1 MLGISLNVLPSSQ
14 YSLDCPQL
22 SLIIGEKNKA
32 IQADIIQLDNE
43 WTSLRMKMVPCKDLF
58 FLCLSH
64 ALCSVIG
71 QLKISSHQLKIV
83 IGRYHTNP
91 YGRMNVPIVPSQGK
105 YARRPL
111 EERIQFYFLPIVSS
125 WNGIWI
131 TPYLSLYCFEWNKG
145 DTIAYLIKFSLL
157 HKRMGIWGH
166 YVDRAA
172 QVLFASIK
180 IWDLFAL

>member
-1 MLGISLNVLPSSQ
+1 MKIHLFNVL
-14 YSLDCPQL
+14 
-22 SLIIGEKNKA
+22 
-32 IQADIIQLDNE
+32 
-43 WTSLRMKMVPCKDLF
+43 
-58 FLCLSH
+58 H
-64 ALCSVIG
+64 SVIY
-71 QLKISSHQLKIV
+71 QLGISSHQLKIV